1 MPRLGSSVFVRQD
14 ARLLRHLAPNCSPCL
29 LPEVSAIPCCRVW
42 VFWINPMQY
51 AQRAIL
57 INEFTDP
64 RWQNLLVPGS
74 TQSVGDNQLATYGF
88 ISHYWSAAGPSEKC
102 AWHGL

>member
-1 MPRLGSSVFVRQD
+1 MPQPTSSVFIEQD
-14 ARLLRHLAPNCSPCL
+14 AYLLRHLALSCSPCPP
-29 LPEVSAIPCCRVW
+29 PEVLAVLCCRVW

-57 INEFTDP
+57 INEFSDP

-74 TQSVGDNQLATYGF
+74 TETVGNNQLATYGF
-88 ISHYWSAAGPSEKC
+88 VSHYWSAAGPPRQC
-102 AWHGL
+102 A